1 VWRECELRA
10 NATGTLQAPDR
21 NGISYSLLTCDCWV
35 DAGAVVLE
43 LLVVPLRKV
52 LERGVGRQALLA
64 ERVEDTIHI

>member
-1 VWRECELRA
+1 MA
-10 NATGTLQAPDR
+10 AGTLQAPDR
-21 NGISYSLLTCDCWV
+21 KNGISYSLLTCDCWV

-43 LLVVPLRKV
+43 LLVGPLRKV